1 MSEAELNGLK
11 QRVLLLEKGN
21 RRHLAAW
28 AVLAVAATLLACA
41 DHLPGQPRVI
51 EAREFVVV
59 DGAGNKRASLSA
71 TEAGGRLRLYLKD
84 VGFTVRPEGDERGVG
99 NHIELG
105 PNKSGT
111 GMFLALYGPR
121 KQQELRVDSERG
133 VSLDDLIRRFQIATP
148 EASLWLKDS
157 QVGLSLES
165 PDRKGSVELR
175 ASNEGINL
183 TLKDSK
189 GFSSVIGI
197 TPLVTPTT
205 GETHKT
211 SAASFVMFDKDGN
224 GIWRAP

>member
-1 MSEAELNGLK
+1 MSETELNGLK

-84 VGFTVRPEGDERGVG
+84 SGFLVGANDSRGVG

-105 PNKSGT
+105 PDLFGK
-111 GMFLALYGPR
+111 GMLLALYGPR
-121 KQQELRVDSERG
+121 KQQELRVDSEG
-133 VSLDDLIRRFQIATP
+133 AVDSGDLLGALRAIDP
-148 EASLWLKDS
+148 EASLKLTDS
-157 QVGLSLES
+157 QATLSLET
-165 PDRKGSVELR
+165 PDRKGSVELK

-183 TLKDSK
+183 TLKDSN
-189 GFSSVIGI
+189 GFSSVIGMTRLL
-197 TPLVTPTT
+197 TPGT
-205 GETHKT
+205 GESHKT
-211 SAASFVMFDKDGN
+211 SAASLVMFDKDGKI
-224 GIWRAP
+224 IWRAP

>member
-1 MSEAELNGLK
+1 MSEPELNDIK

-41 DHLPGQPRVI
+41 DYLPGQPRVI

-71 TEAGGRLRLYLKD
+71 TEAGGRLRLYLRD
-84 VGFTVRPEGDERGVG
+84 SGFLVGANDSRGAG

-105 PNKSGT
+105 PDLSGK

-121 KQQELRVDSERG
+121 KQQELRVGSEGR
-133 VSLDDLIRRFQIATP
+133 VSGKGLLRKLQDATP

-157 QVGLSLES
+157 QVELSLES

-175 ASNEGINL
+175 ASNEGISL
-183 TLKDSK
+183 TLKDSN
-189 GFSSVIGI
+189 GFRSVIGM

-211 SAASFVMFDKDGN
+211 SAVSFVMFDKDGKV
-224 GIWRAP
+224 IWRVP

>member
-1 MSEAELNGLK
+1 MSETELNDLK

-41 DHLPGQPRVI
+41 GQLPGQPKRI
-51 EAREFVVV
+51 EAREFIVV
-59 DGAGNKRASLSA
+59 DSAGNTRASLSA
-71 TEAGGRLRLYLKD
+71 DKKGGRLRLYLKD
-84 VGFTVRPEGDERGVG
+84 SGFLAGANDSRGVG

-105 PNKSGT
+105 PTRFGE
-111 GMFLALYGPR
+111 GMLLALYGPR
-121 KQQELRVDSERG
+121 KQQELRVDSEG
-133 VSLDDLIRRFQIATP
+133 AVESGDLLEALRAISP
-148 EASLWLKDS
+148 EASLKLTDS

-165 PDRKGSVELR
+165 PDRKGSVELI
-175 ASNEGINL
+175 ASNEGISL
-183 TLKDSK
+183 TLKDSN
-189 GFSSVIGI
+189 GFRSVIGM

-211 SAASFVMFDKDGN
+211 SAASLVMFDKDGN

>member
-1 MSEAELNGLK
+1 MSETELNDIK

-59 DGAGNKRASLSA
+59 DGAGNTRASLSA
-71 TEAGGRLRLYLKD
+71 NKQGGRLRLYLKD
-84 VGFTVRPEGDERGVG
+84 SGFLVDANDSRGVG

-105 PNKSGT
+105 SDLSGQ
-111 GMFLALYGPR
+111 GMSLAFYGPR
-121 KQQELRVDSERG
+121 KEQKSGSLAALLNYNPEVYLSLRDSE
-133 VSLDDLIRRFQIATP
+133 
-148 EASLWLKDS
+148 
-157 QVGLSLES
+157 VGLWLES
-165 PDRKGSVELR
+165 PGKKGSVKLR
-175 ASNEGINL
+175 ASNEGISL
-183 TLKDSK
+183 TLKDSN
-189 GFSSVIGI
+189 GFSSVIGM

-211 SAASFVMFDKDGN
+211 SAASLVMFDKDGN
-224 GIWRAP
+224 AIWRAP